1 MVDYSKWDN
10 IELSDDEEKHHQNLD
25 KNLNIRVQRMT
36 RDRKEEEIDKQK
48 AELEAA
54 GKHEAAA
61 KLEKQRPQH
70 VGNMC
75 RVKEERTIIH
85 SQDGSKSDKIKKDG
99 EEFQVD
105 DYFEFKREHKDLLDG
120 FTHATWER
128 SRELLHKRGDV
139 LLDDCA
145 NNYYMLTA
153 LDEQM
158 AGKTELVKKLCT
170 QGQIISQIHQL
181 AKPMNRPARDLV
193 HRFFDKF
200 ESAEGQNAFR
210 EGVVH
215 FQGHIETRAIAKK
228 KEQEEE
234 ELKEAAEQQQQ
245 MEEAEEEQKAVP
257 LIEAMYSMTLEE
269 RKGPGGLDPVEVFE
283 SLPKNLQD
291 CFRGGD
297 IDELKAVAMAMDPKV
312 FEEMLDRCIDAGL
325 WKSG

>member
-1 MVDYSKWDN
+1 MPLDYSKWDN
-10 IELSDDEEKHHQNLD
+10 IDLSDDEEKHHQNLD
-25 KNLNIRVQRMT
+25 RNLNIRVQRMT
-36 RDRKEEEIDKQK
+36 RDRKEEEIDKRK
-48 AELEAA
+48 AELESE
-54 GKHEAAA
+54 GKYDEAE
-61 KLEKQRPQH
+61 KLEKQRPHH

-75 RVKEERTIIH
+75 KVKEERTIIH
-85 SQDGSKSDKIKKDG
+85 SQDGSKKDKMKKDG
-99 EEFQVD
+99 EEFAVD
-105 DYFEFKREHKDLLDG
+105 DYFEFKREHKDLLEH
-120 FTHATWER
+120 FTHASWER

-158 AGKTELVKKLCT
+158 AGNTDLVTKLCT

-215 FQGHIETRAIAKK
+215 FQGHIQNRAIQKK

-234 ELKEAAEQQQQ
+234 EQAQ
-245 MEEAEEEQKAVP
+245 MLAEEEEEETEQKAVP
-257 LIEAMYSMTLEE
+257 LIEAMYDMTPEE

-283 SLPKNLQD
+283 GLPQELQD
-291 CFRGGD
+291 CFKSGD
-297 IDELKAVAMAMDPKV
+297 VEMMKDYARKSDPKV
-312 FEEMLDRCIDAGL
+312 FEELLDRCIDAGL
-325 WKSG
+325 WKAG